1 MWSKRILNIGAML
14 TILSS
19 YQLAF
24 HGNIWENTSEMFF
37 VPYEPPTLCNKQ
49 TSTYEPDVL
58 FEPITAFSTAF
69 KNK

>member
-1 MWSKRILNIGAML
+1 ML

-24 HGNIWENTSEMFF
+24 HGNISEMFF

-49 TSTYEPDVL
+49 TSTHEPNVL
-58 FEPITAFSTAF
+58 CAF
-69 KNK
+69 